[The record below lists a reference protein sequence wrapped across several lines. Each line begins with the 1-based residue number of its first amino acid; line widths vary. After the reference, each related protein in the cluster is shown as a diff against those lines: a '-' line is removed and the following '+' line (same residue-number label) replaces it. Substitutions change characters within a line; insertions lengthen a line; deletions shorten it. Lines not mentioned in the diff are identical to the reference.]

1 MHYAEPNDAVG
12 ADSAYNRL
20 RIKLQFQPPI
30 DPPKMANSLR
40 LALKFL
46 KASSPDSTKTA

>member
-1 MHYAEPNDAVG
+1 MHFAEPNDAVE

-30 DPPKMANSLR
+30 DPPKMANSLGR
-40 LALKFL
+40 ALKFS
-46 KASSPDSTKTA
+46 KANTPDSTKTA